1 MIESQLTTSSFI
13 AIVAVI
19 VMYGFLMA
27 EKINKVLVVGI
38 TSFLLI
44 FLQIYRITGTGSQTE
59 AFSFVAR
66 NLDVLGFIIGMMV
79 LVGIVKES
87 GFFEAVAI
95 WLVKRVKG
103 NPRLL
108 LITFGYL
115 ALVMTIFLSNI
126 PTILILTP
134 VLLVLIKELK
144 LPYMPYFV
152 ALITMANIAGATTPI
167 SDPTTYYQAK
177 TVGLSF
183 VEVVTN
189 SGFIVLILSV
199 VSMVYMQL
207 LFGKQLD
214 KVHIKPKEVAA
225 YKPSSAIKDR
235 KILRLGLP
243 LLFIAIA
250 IMLSKDW
257 ITGVTGITLDN
268 ASITLAASCI
278 AILLFEKE
286 IKNVFQQIV
295 DWEIIFFFMGLFI
308 VIGSLEQT
316 GVVNALAGFILNLS
330 QKNVNALTF
339 LITMGSSVLSVFIDN
354 VPYNITMVSAI
365 QAMEKAGIFVY
376 PLWWALNLG
385 TSIGGAGSPI
395 GSACNV
401 VALGQAEKEK
411 IHIKFLKYLGYGLPL
426 VIINGLVTF
435 VILYIRY
442 GILAHH

>member
-1 MIESQLTTSSFI
+1 MIESHLTTTSFI
-13 AIVAVI
+13 AIVAV
-19 VMYGFLMA
+19 VAMYGFLMA
-27 EKINKVLVVGI
+27 EKVNKVLVVGI

-44 FLQIYRITGTGSQTE
+44 FLQIYKVAGTGSQTG
-59 AFSFVAR
+59 AFNFVAR
-66 NLDVLGFIIGMMV
+66 NLDVLGFIVGMMV
-79 LVGIVKES
+79 LVGVVKES

-95 WLVKRVKG
+95 WLVKQVRGKPQV
-103 NPRLL
+103 LL
-108 LITFGYL
+108 VVLGYL

-134 VLLVLIKELK
+134 VLLVLIRELD
-144 LPYMPYFV
+144 LPYFPFFIT
-152 ALITMANIAGATTPI
+152 LITMANIGGATTPI

-189 SGFIVLILSV
+189 SGLIVLILSV
-199 VSMVYMQL
+199 VSTIYMQII
-207 LFGKQLD
+207 FRKQLRD
-214 KVHIKPKEVAA
+214 VKVNAKEVAA
-225 YKPSSAIKDR
+225 YKPASAIKNR
-235 KILRLGLP
+235 KILKLGVP
-243 LLFIAIA
+243 LLAVTVV
-250 IMLSKDW
+250 IMLSKDF
-257 ITGVTGITLDN
+257 IVHATGVTLDN
-268 ASITLAASCI
+268 ASIALFASCV
-278 AILLFEKE
+278 AILLFDKDIKE
-286 IKNVFQQIV
+286 VFQQII

-316 GVVNALAGFILNLS
+316 GVVNALAGFLL
-330 QKNVNALTF
+330 ALAHGNNSVLAF

-365 QAMEKAGIFVY
+365 QAMAKAGIFVY

-385 TSIGGAGSPI
+385 TSLGGAGSPI

-411 IHIKFLKYLGYGLPL
+411 IHIKFLKYLLYGFPL

-435 VILYIRY
+435 LVIFLRY
-442 GILAHH
+442 H